1 MVFIN
6 YCECEIIFK
15 SIKNGVES
23 LRRSIQR
30 KLLLFSFLLLLA
42 PSLIISVVS
51 FIEAKNN
58 MDELGET
65 IIRNSVETAMQLI
78 DAKQSEVINGT
89 LTLEEAQEQVKAA
102 LIGAKKEDGTR
113 DITYPADLG
122 ENGYFYII
130 DHEGVLI
137 GHPSR
142 EGDSLWNDQDSSGQ
156 YFIREVKERALEGGG
171 FTYYEFE
178 LPGKTEVAPKLI
190 YSKLDPHWDWI
201 VASGT
206 YFQDFNAPVYDL
218 LNVMI
223 FTLIGALILGSI
235 SAILFSR
242 HLALPI
248 KKLSSQVKEVAEG
261 NLNITIQEVERK
273 DEIGALNSGFNH
285 MVHQLKDLITGV
297 ESTIAEIQS
306 TSANLS
312 AVAEETTA
320 YGEQIVKAITD
331 VAQGATQQAVD
342 TEETNRTTIGFAKDI
357 ELLNE
362 KNHSML
368 SSSKQMKDYNERG
381 MKTVD
386 LLKSRSDE
394 THELIGKVQSVIG
407 SLVSKIREIEGIVG
421 TINDIS
427 EQTNLLA
434 LNASIEAARAG
445 EHGKGFAVVAEE
457 VRKLADQTSDAT
469 ELVSNTLRGIVSE
482 TNLVTEEMKKTIDIV
497 EEQNLSV
504 EETEQA
510 FNEIESSVEHIIQTI
525 EDVSSSV
532 RNLYET
538 KDIITRAIENI
549 ASISERNAASAEQ
562 VTASIEE
569 QQRSIQIATESA
581 NDLTE
586 EIAALQKAIQYFKVN

>member
-1 MVFIN
+1 M
-6 YCECEIIFK
+6 
-15 SIKNGVES
+15 
-23 LRRSIQR
+23 RRSIHW

-42 PSLIISVVS
+42 PSLIISIVS
-51 FIEAKNN
+51 FIEAKKN
-58 MDELGET
+58 MDDLGET

-78 DAKQSEVINGT
+78 EAKQSEVVSGT
-89 LTLEEAQEQVKAA
+89 ITLEEAQEQVKAA
-102 LIGAKKEDGTR
+102 LIGPKKEDGTR
-113 DITYPADLG
+113 DISYPADLG

-156 YFIREVKERALEGGG
+156 YFIREVKDRALEGGG

-206 YFQDFNAPVYDL
+206 YSQDFNAPVYDL

-223 FTLIGALILGSI
+223 ATLIGAIVIGSVL
-235 SAILFSR
+235 AILFSR

-248 KKLSSQVKEVAEG
+248 KKLSTQVKEVAEG
-261 NLNITIQEVERK
+261 NLSIKIEQVDRK
-273 DEIGALNSGFNH
+273 DEIGTLNIGFNH
-285 MVHQLKDLITGV
+285 MVKQLKDLIAGV
-297 ESTIAEIQS
+297 ESTIDEIQS
-306 TSANLS
+306 TSMNLS

-331 VAQGATQQAVD
+331 VAEGATQQAID
-342 TEETNRTTIGFAKDI
+342 TEETNRRTISFAKEI

-362 KNHSML
+362 KNQSML
-368 SSSKQMKDYNERG
+368 SFSEQMMNYNEQG
-381 MKTVD
+381 IKTVN
-386 LLKSRSDE
+386 LLKNRSHE
-394 THELIGKVQSVIG
+394 THQLIGKVQMVIE
-407 SLVSKIREIEGIVG
+407 SLVLKIKEIEGIVR

-457 VRKLADQTSDAT
+457 VRKLADQTSEAT
-469 ELVSNTLRGIVSE
+469 ELVSNTLLGIVGE
-482 TNLVTEEMKKTIDIV
+482 TNIVTEEMKKTIHIV

-504 EETEQA
+504 EETEKA
-510 FNEIESSVEHIIQTI
+510 FNEIETSVEHIIHTI
-525 EDVSSSV
+525 EEVVSSV

-538 KDIITRAIENI
+538 KDIITRSIENI

-569 QQRSIQIATESA
+569 QQKSIQIATESA
-581 NDLTE
+581 NDLSE
-586 EIAALQKAIQYFKVN
+586 DIATLQKVIQYFKVH